1 MQKRNWFLF
10 AFLVSTFALNA
21 QDTAVVKEAVDRLQ
35 RSLIARDTMALKQL
49 LHKDLRFGHSN
60 GWVQKKREVIED
72 AKSGSLVYEVFNRES
87 LEIEVFDQWAYVRER
102 TQVRGQRDGK
112 SFEVKLFV
120 VQQWVRTKKGWQ
132 LKMRQ
137 GAKQG

>member
-1 MQKRNWFLF
+1 MKKYLLILGFACMCFL
-10 AFLVSTFALNA
+10 LQA
-21 QDTAVVKEAVDRLQ
+21 QDTTVVKEAVDRLQ
-35 RSLIARDTMALKQL
+35 RSLVARDTMALKQL
-49 LHKDLRFGHSN
+49 LHKELRFGHSN

-72 AKSGSLVYEVFNRES
+72 AKSGSLVYEVFSRES
-87 LEIEVFDQWAYVRER
+87 LQIEVFDKWAYVRER

-112 SFEVKLFV
+112 PFEVKLFV

-132 LKMRQ
+132 LQLRQ